1 MNTTMERRH
10 FLKIGALA
18 GGGLVVSSYFDLGGL
33 AADEAVGAAAN
44 ATLNGHVRIATDG
57 TVTILAQNPEIG
69 QGVKTMLPML
79 IAEELDVS
87 WDQVTVEQADL
98 NTDLYAAQF
107 AGGSRATPT
116 HFMPQRQVG
125 ASARHVL
132 LGAAAQRWGV
142 DREEL
147 TTEAGVVHHR
157 ASGRSAGYGELV
169 DEAATLPAPD
179 PETIPLKDASEFTII
194 GTDKGNVD
202 IDAIVT
208 GEPLF
213 GIDFT
218 LPGMLYAVYQKC
230 PVYGGGVVR
239 ANLDEVRAAPGVQDA
254 FVIEGGDDLQGLL
267 SGVAIVGDNWWL
279 VNQARENVL
288 QVEWDEGAT
297 ASQSSAGFDADA
309 RALLERD
316 APGMPLR
323 SDGDFAGSWSTAEH
337 RVEADYDYP
346 FLAHAPLEPQNCTAL
361 FDDGRLEL
369 WAPTQTP
376 ARGRGM
382 AAEVL
387 GIAEEDITLHLE
399 RMGGGFGRRLYND
412 FLVETAAIAERLEG
426 TPVKLLWTREDDTRH
441 DMYRP
446 GGWHRLQGGVNAD
459 GELQAWR
466 NHFVSFG
473 EGDRFA
479 SSAGLGDDEFPAGCV
494 PHMEMGA
501 SLMPFGIPTGAL
513 RAPGSNALAFV
524 YQSFL
529 DELADEAGGGPPPL
543 PTRPPG
549 GGRPGDRAGSGPHEP
564 RAGGGR
570 RDVRMGQPGE
580 SASGSRH
587 GHRLPLLPHGVRG
600 GGGRGHGGP
609 GRRPLRGPGLGG
621 GGRGPAHHQSAE
633 RREQRPGRRPRGAL
647 PRSGPGHHLRE
658 RSGGGRQL
666 RHLPAPPDVPDT
678 WNGGGALRRDGP
690 PAVGAGRTHPA
701 AGPPG
706 PLQRHLRRHRI
717 PDPQPSGLQARPELG
732 VSRG

>member
-387 GIAEEDITLHLE
+387 GIAEEDIILHLE

-459 GELQAWR
+459 GELVAWR

-529 DELADEAGGGPPPL
+529 DELADEAGV
-543 PTRPPG
+543 
-549 GGRPGDRAGSGPHEP
+549 D
-564 RAGGGR
+564 
-570 RDVRMGQPGE
+570 
-580 SASGSRH
+580 
-587 GHRLPLLPHGVRG
+587 
-600 GGGRGHGGP
+600 
-609 GRRPLRGPGLGG
+609 PLRFRLDLL
-621 GGRGPAHHQSAE
+621 A
-633 RREQRPGRRPRGAL
+633 
-647 PRSGPGHHLRE
+647 
-658 RSGGGRQL
+658 
-666 RHLPAPPDVPDT
+666 
-678 WNGGGALRRDGP
+678 
-690 PAVGAGRTHPA
+690 A
-701 AGPPG
+701 AGPETEQDPVRMSRVLEEVGEMSGWANRGNLPRGRGMGIAFHFSHMGYVAEVVEVTVAQDGALSVDRVWAAVDVGRHIINPLNAENNAQGGVLEGLSHALGQAITFENGRAVEGNFDTFPLLRMSQTPG
-706 PLQRHLRRHRI
+706 TVAVRFVETDHP
-717 PDPQPSGLQARPELG
+717 PSGLGEPTLPPVLPALCNAIFDATGYRIRSLP
-732 VSRG
+732 VSKHDLSWA